1 MRVVERFEQD
11 SVYGLSTKKSGR
23 CREVAVS
30 GGSTVLLTF
39 ELKLKAHNIF
49 SMKENIF
56 SYLYSQTCFFHCL
69 LTNFAD

>member
-1 MRVVERFEQD
+1 MD
-11 SVYGLSTKKSGR
+11 CPPKKSGR

-30 GGSTVLLTF
+30 GGWTVLLTF